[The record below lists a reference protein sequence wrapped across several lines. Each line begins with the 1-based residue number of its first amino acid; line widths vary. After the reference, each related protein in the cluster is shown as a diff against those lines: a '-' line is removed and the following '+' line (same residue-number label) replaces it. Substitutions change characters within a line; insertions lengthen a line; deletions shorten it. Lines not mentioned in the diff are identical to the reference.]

1 MNPHSDEKI
10 VDSWEKN
17 ATQWTSAVRGGRI
30 ESRKLIT
37 DKAIVEAVLSH
48 SPASVLDIGCGEGW
62 LIRELSPQVSHL
74 VGVDAASKPL
84 VLEVRYCECQATKTD
99 SVPSDLLPSFLK
111 ESSLLKVSVSSEE
124 KGFVSSSELS
134 IGFALKP
141 VAGSP
146 DQFQLNYAGN
156 YTTNIGNKAGSGKLL
171 LVQGQ
176 WVNLFGSRHDN
187 ETGPQHS
194 NVAVRL
200 AKPGGS

>member
-84 VLEVRYCECQATKTD
+84 VL
-99 SVPSDLLPSFLK
+99 
-111 ESSLLKVSVSSEE
+111 
-124 KGFVSSSELS
+124 
-134 IGFALKP
+134 
-141 VAGSP
+141 
-146 DQFQLNYAGN
+146 
-156 YTTNIGNKAGSGKLL
+156 
-171 LVQGQ
+171 
-176 WVNLFGSRHDN
+176 
-187 ETGPQHS
+187 
-194 NVAVRL
+194 
-200 AKPGGS
+200 